1 MNKGRLKLLLLGDAA
16 SCHLERFAAELR
28 RQGCRVLVASLE
40 RGRLHHFHL
49 SRHGPIRQLHYIL
62 SIRQTRTLIR
72 RFSPEVINAHYA
84 SGYGFTAALANRGCG
99 LPLIMNLWGS
109 DILIASRKSVLHR
122 RKTAHALA
130 AADAIIGDSDFLVST
145 AALLA
150 PLKRKQVIPW
160 GIERCYLEYHK
171 RNYDFG
177 MPLRIIVPRFQ
188 EHVYNNL
195 FIVRAL
201 AGLIVEGR
209 VEITFPGF
217 GSLID
222 SFRRETEPLVGGRLR
237 FYQKMPR
244 TEFLEYMAGHDIYL
258 SASKSDSSPVSLI
271 EAMALGLLPVV
282 ADIPGVREWL
292 TPQSGYPFRQD
303 DPVHLE
309 SIITDLLTGSDR
321 HRSMREAN
329 LEKVTSRAIFEDN
342 VAEQIRLMWSLV
354 NRKSS

>member
-1 MNKGRLKLLLLGDAA
+1 M
-16 SCHLERFAAELR
+16 R
-28 RQGCRVLVASLE
+28 RQGCQVLVASLE

-49 SRHGPIRQLHYIL
+49 SRHGPIRPLHYVL
-62 SIRQTRTLIR
+62 SIRQIRTLIR
-72 RFSPEVINAHYA
+72 RFSPEAINAHYA
-84 SGYGFTAALANRGCG
+84 SGYGFTAALANRSYGI
-99 LPLIMNLWGS
+99 PIIINLWGS
-109 DILIASRKSVLHR
+109 DILIASRKSALHR
-122 RKTAHALA
+122 WKTAYALR
-130 AADAIIGDSDFLVST
+130 AADSIVGDSDFLVS
-145 AALLA
+145 AAELLA

-160 GIERCYLEYHK
+160 GIERRYLEYHK
-171 RNYDFG
+171 RNYDFST
-177 MPLRIIVPRFQ
+177 PLKIIVPRFQ

-201 AGLIVEGR
+201 AGLIAEGR
-209 VEITFPGF
+209 VEVTFPGF

-222 SFRRETEPLVGGRLR
+222 SFRTETEQLIGDRLR

-271 EAMALGLLPVV
+271 EAMALGLLPVA

-292 TPQSGYPFRQD
+292 TPQSGYPFRPD
-303 DPVHLE
+303 DPAHLE

-329 LEKVTSRAIFEDN
+329 LEMVTRRAIFEDN
-342 VAEQIRLMWSLV
+342 IAEQIRLMRSLV
-354 NRKSS
+354 HRKSS